1 MLSGILLILVTML
14 AVLGAYYLTELAS
27 QAGAKRKTLKN
38 AVVLLCAQ
46 DARADVGRRA
56 GCARQLPDA
65 ALVVLSPKAAEAQ
78 PLEPSMR
85 GVTFAS
91 PGTVGAEVCRLL
103 RCRRENNA
111 LYLKGISKWTRKNIL
126 PA

>member
-14 AVLGAYYLTELAS
+14 AVLGAYYLTQAS
-27 QAGAKRKTLKN
+27 AKRKTLKN

-46 DARADVGRRA
+46 DAEQMWAAVLDARAK
-56 GCARQLPDA
+56 LPDA
-65 ALVVLSPKAAEAQ
+65 ALVVLSPKAAGAQ

-91 PGTVGAEVCRLL
+91 PATVGAEVCRLL
-103 RCRRENNA
+103 AVPQGE
-111 LYLKGISKWTRKNIL
+111 
-126 PA
+126 

>member
-38 AVVLLCAQ
+38 AVCCFGAQ
-46 DARADVGRRA
+46 DAEQMWAAVL
-56 GCARQLPDA
+56 GCARPSCRTRRWWCFRLRRPRHSRW
-65 ALVVLSPKAAEAQ
+65 SPAW
-78 PLEPSMR
+78 R

-103 RCRRENNA
+103 AVPQGE
-111 LYLKGISKWTRKNIL
+111 
-126 PA
+126 

>member
-1 MLSGILLILVTML
+1 MAGKGEWSMLSGILLILVTML

-46 DARADVGRRA
+46 DAEQMWAAVLDARAK
-56 GCARQLPDA
+56 LPDA
-65 ALVVLSPKAAEAQ
+65 ALVVLSPEAQ

-103 RCRRENNA
+103 AVPYSE
-111 LYLKGISKWTRKNIL
+111 GQQEE
-126 PA
+126 

>member
-14 AVLGAYYLTELAS
+14 AVL
-27 QAGAKRKTLKN
+27 
-38 AVVLLCAQ
+38 
-46 DARADVGRRA
+46 DARAK
-56 GCARQLPDA
+56 LPDA

-91 PGTVGAEVCRLL
+91 TGTVGAEVCRLL
-103 RCRRENNA
+103 AVPQGE
-111 LYLKGISKWTRKNIL
+111 
-126 PA
+126 

>member
-46 DARADVGRRA
+46 DAEQMWAAVLDARAK
-56 GCARQLPDA
+56 LPDA

-91 PGTVGAEVCRLL
+91 PGTVGAEGVPPSGGAVQ
-103 RCRRENNA
+103 RRA
-111 LYLKGISKWTRKNIL
+111 AGRVKGQKRVYEWKKL
-126 PA
+126 

>member
-27 QAGAKRKTLKN
+27 QASAKRKTLKN

-46 DARADVGRRA
+46 DAEQMWAAVLDARAK
-56 GCARQLPDA
+56 LPDA
-65 ALVVLSPKAAEAQ
+65 ALVVLSPKAAGAQ

-91 PGTVGAEVCRLL
+91 PTTVGAEVCRLL
-103 RCRRENNA
+103 AVPCAGGRQEE
-111 LYLKGISKWTRKNIL
+111 
-126 PA
+126 